1 MHLICTLSQALFLVA
16 RLTTQVMPASAQ
28 GEPSNVSEAGYPNP
42 TATPS
47 LGPKF
52 IVHFENDHC
61 SAQQQREIRGTLS
74 NVAQMADRILLWQ
87 RDFYHDW
94 EMEMKTWFGDDVDE
108 QKTWIQ
114 SRYIFILVLIS
125 ITDCATR

>member
-1 MHLICTLSQALFLVA
+1 MHLIYILSQALFLLA
-16 RLTTQVMPASAQ
+16 RLTTQTTTASAQ
-28 GEPSNVSEAGYPNP
+28 RGPSDVSEAGYPNP
-42 TATPS
+42 TAVPN
-47 LGPKF
+47 LKYDF
-52 IVHFENDHC
+52 IVHFEKDHC

-94 EMEMKTWFGDDVDE
+94 EMEMKTWFGDGVDE

-114 SRYIFILVLIS
+114 SRYLFILILMS

>member
-1 MHLICTLSQALFLVA
+1 MHLTTYVLSQALFLVA
-16 RLTTQVMPASAQ
+16 ILTTQARSATTAQ
-28 GEPSNVSEAGYPNP
+28 GEASSVSEAGYPNP
-42 TATPS
+42 TATPT
-47 LGPKF
+47 LDHKF

-94 EMEMKTWFGDDVDE
+94 EMEMQTWFGDGVDE

-114 SRYIFILVLIS
+114 SR
-125 ITDCATR
+125 